1 MRWERDNRS
10 FGRGGMGFSIAI
22 LSLSGLSIIGLGGGG
37 GGGGWWKEESRC
49 WRSRVSR
56 ARAVMDGLICWDAPR
71 ETSTDLS

>member
-10 FGRGGMGFSIAI
+10 FGRGGIGFSITI
-22 LSLSGLSIIGLGGGG
+22 LSSSGSSIIGLGGGGGG

-56 ARAVMDGLICWDAPR
+56 ARAVIDG
-71 ETSTDLS
+71 